1 MGPIELHEEV
11 TRRSESLG
19 RPIIVGV
26 SGYGGSGKSTLTRRL
41 AAFAPGIVRMRGD
54 DFLDPRKSHLRSN
67 DWDGVERHR
76 LADEVLVPFQERR
89 RSEFRRFDWSRR
101 ALGDPEPVP
110 TGDVLIV
117 DLIGL
122 LHPSMNDVLD
132 LTVWCDVPLLIA
144 QERGI
149 ARDARLGRDH
159 RRLWHEVWTPNE
171 IDFDANFA
179 PRERADFLMSK
190 RSLESLMR
198 SAI

>member
-1 MGPIELHEEV
+1 M
-11 TRRSESLG
+11 
-19 RPIIVGV
+19 
-26 SGYGGSGKSTLTRRL
+26 
-41 AAFAPGIVRMRGD
+41 
-54 DFLDPRKSHLRSN
+54 
-67 DWDGVERHR
+67 ERNR
-76 LADEVLVPFQERR
+76 LADEVLIPFQENR
-89 RSEFRRFDWSRR
+89 RSDFRRFDWSTR

-122 LHPSMNDVLD
+122 LHPSMADVLD

-149 ARDARLGRDH
+149 ARDAQLGNDH

-179 PRERADFLMSK
+179 PRERAEVLMSSTDVGAK
-190 RSLESLMR
+190 
-198 SAI
+198 